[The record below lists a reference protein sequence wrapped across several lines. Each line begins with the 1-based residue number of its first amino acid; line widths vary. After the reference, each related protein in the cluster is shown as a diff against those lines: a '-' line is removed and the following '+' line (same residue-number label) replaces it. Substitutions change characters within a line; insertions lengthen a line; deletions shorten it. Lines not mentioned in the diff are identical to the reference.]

1 VRSPGA
7 TINVLVK
14 GGTNTVHV
22 GGQYEFYLML
32 PVIPK

>member
-1 VRSPGA
+1 M
-7 TINVLVK
+7 K

>member
-1 VRSPGA
+1 M
-7 TINVLVK
+7 NVLMK